1 VEAAF
6 TAVGSAGAATMAGE
20 KPAHGRVETRTC
32 RVLPATVLPAPLRG
46 PDWVGLQTLVEVV
59 ATRTVGTTGITQTET
74 RHYLSSHHGTAAD
87 FQGYVRRHW
96 SIENRLH
103 WVLDVVFGED
113 HSRKRA
119 GHAAANCA
127 VVRKFVLNL
136 LRTQPENK
144 SLSRKRNGCALSDEY
159 REKCLGF

>member
-1 VEAAF
+1 
-6 TAVGSAGAATMAGE
+6 M
-20 KPAHGRVETRTC
+20 
-32 RVLPATVLPAPLRG
+32 
-46 PDWVGLQTLVEVV
+46 V
-59 ATRTVGTTGITQTET
+59 ATRTVGTPGITQTET
-74 RHYLSSHHGTAAD
+74 RHYLSIHYGTAAD
-87 FQGYVRRHW
+87 FQGYVRRYW

-103 WVLDVVFGED
+103 WVSNVVFGED
-113 HSRKRA
+113 HGRKRA

-159 REKCLGF
+159 REK